1 MELLLVIF
9 GFVITFSLLAVGEL
23 LILKQWGFDIAAHL
37 RISHQSG
44 KKTQFLLEAF
54 GVIAF
59 VIGQPILFTTLVV
72 WAYTEMKPD
81 FAMTL
86 KSLPAMIGF

>member
-9 GFVITFSLLAVGEL
+9 GFVVVFSLLTVAEL
-23 LILKQWGFDIAAHL
+23 LVLKKWGFDIVAHL

-44 KKTQFLLEAF
+44 RKTQFFLEAF
-54 GVIAF
+54 GVMAF

-72 WAYTEMKPD
+72 WAYTETKPE
-81 FAMTL
+81 FAMTI